1 MLLIKNNGNYFKLLI
16 TIIIFVFSNLFFS
29 GCIEDNINNDLKSD
43 YEINIGMSQ
52 DISGFYP
59 WIIRDM
65 ISISVNQNFF
75 NPLVEIDNETRG
87 IIPSLAEGW
96 NNPDDLTWRFFLR
109 RGVKFHNGDDFTS
122 KDVRFTL
129 EFLKNFTFYLDRFSS
144 IANITI
150 LDNYTIDIKTSNI
163 DSLLLY
169 DLILVNILSQDY
181 MLSILDTNESWP
193 IGTGA
198 YKLKEYVPD
207 DHITLE
213 RFDEYWKGKPQI
225 KQVNFIVKED
235 YEEILNS
242 VINSSLDIA
251 PISFNDIEKIIDNDG
266 LKLLSVETPS
276 VVYLSFDFRENDSY
290 GFFGEKNPVSDVR
303 VRKAMYYAVNIDDFI
318 EKKMNTSS
326 RIPMSQFVTSNTFGY
341 NPDIKRLE
349 YNIEKARELMN
360 DAGYNE
366 GFTIILDGPDSNN
379 AIELC
384 NKIADHLSLINITV
398 IINSLPSNEC
408 LTKLYYKNTSFYI
421 TAFSPLT
428 AEGAIRL
435 MLQSSEMEKGKGI
448 WNYGNYSNKEIDINC
463 EILHNTTEPSFRKNL
478 IQDVF
483 SIAMEDVAWIP
494 LYSSKAFYGVSKNI
508 MWNPRPS
515 LYLIIEEINVD

>member
-1 MLLIKNNGNYFKLLI
+1 M
-16 TIIIFVFSNLFFS
+16 
-29 GCIEDNINNDLKSD
+29 
-43 YEINIGMSQ
+43 
-52 DISGFYP
+52 
-59 WIIRDM
+59 
-65 ISISVNQNFF
+65 
-75 NPLVEIDNETRG
+75 
-87 IIPSLAEGW
+87 
-96 NNPDDLTWRFFLR
+96 
-109 RGVKFHNGDDFTS
+109 
-122 KDVRFTL
+122 
-129 EFLKNFTFYLDRFSS
+129 
-144 IANITI
+144 
-150 LDNYTIDIKTSNI
+150 
-163 DSLLLY
+163 
-169 DLILVNILSQDY
+169 
-181 MLSILDTNESWP
+181 
-193 IGTGA
+193 
-198 YKLKEYVPD
+198 
-207 DHITLE
+207 
-213 RFDEYWKGKPQI
+213 
-225 KQVNFIVKED
+225 
-235 YEEILNS
+235 
-242 VINSSLDIA
+242 
-251 PISFNDIEKIIDNDG
+251 
-266 LKLLSVETPS
+266 
-276 VVYLSFDFRENDSY
+276 YLSFDFRENDSY

-398 IINSLPSNEC
+398 IVNSLPSNEC